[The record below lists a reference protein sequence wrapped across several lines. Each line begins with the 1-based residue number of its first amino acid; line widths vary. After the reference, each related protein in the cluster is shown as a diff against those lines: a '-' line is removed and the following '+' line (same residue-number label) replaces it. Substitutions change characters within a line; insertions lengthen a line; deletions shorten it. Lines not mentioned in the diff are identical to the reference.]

1 MKSEK
6 KIGRPARRPNNFQLE
21 AIEKVMQKN
30 PIQTMADLAEKTGM
44 DSRSV
49 RLVAEYIE
57 KEREGYELKKNKS
70 HVLINWNVIKE
81 TQNARAKK

>member
-1 MKSEK
+1 LKTTK
-6 KIGRPARRPNNFQLE
+6 KIGRPARRPNTSQLK

-30 PIQTMADLAEKTGM
+30 PIQTMADLAEKTGI

-70 HVLINWNVIKE
+70 HVLINWNAIKGK
-81 TQNARAKK
+81 QNARAKK